1 MLVAG
6 LAISMRQPP
15 EKFGGVMAKMP
26 PIAFAVLP
34 FRSLWMKARAGS
46 LTVGEPAPDF
56 SLQSLDH
63 SSSMRLSSF
72 RGQRPVV
79 LVFGSYT

>member
-1 MLVAG
+1 MRIVLRIGLVVVLVYVMLVAG

-26 PIAFAVLP
+26 PIAFTALP

-46 LTVGEPAPDF
+46 LTVGGCCQLKLF
-56 SLQSLDH
+56 GTSL
-63 SSSMRLSSF
+63 
-72 RGQRPVV
+72 G
-79 LVFGSYT
+79 